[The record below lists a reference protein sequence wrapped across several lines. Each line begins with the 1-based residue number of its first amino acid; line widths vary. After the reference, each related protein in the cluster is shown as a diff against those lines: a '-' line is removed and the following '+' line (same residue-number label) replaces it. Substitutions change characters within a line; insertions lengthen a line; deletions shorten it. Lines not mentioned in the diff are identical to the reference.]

1 MLKKVLLFSCEP
13 GGAEV
18 IIPVARLLAG
28 TGEYD
33 VTVTGYGYAIERF
46 EKQGVPYIRVEPIE
60 KDDSYFLSRFAPDLV
75 ITSATSLPVKDM
87 SEKHIWR
94 LARQAGVKS
103 IALLDQWQNYSIRFS
118 GVTTQERLA
127 YLPDAINCIDEI
139 GKKEMI
145 AEGFDG
151 EILHPLG
158 QPYLDRLADV
168 VREIDC
174 AAIRNKLKVAQDGH
188 IVLFVSEA
196 IEENF
201 GSARGYT
208 QYDALRIFLKNVG
221 ASDDRKI
228 LIKLHPKDDIAK
240 FNQIQ
245 AEFPQHALL
254 FISSELTALECIAVS
269 DSVFGMTSIMLIEAY
284 ILGKPVVSIQPGLK
298 IADPLILSRY
308 GYVKAM
314 CDSTFELDMASTAVS
329 AGRQELG
336 YKFLDGQFLS
346 LVKELAHSSPN
357 RKS

>member
-1 MLKKVLLFSCEP
+1 VLKKVLLFSCEP

-28 TGEYD
+28 TGAYD
-33 VTVTGYGYAIERF
+33 VTVAGYGYAVERF
-46 EKQGVPYIRVEPIE
+46 EKRGVPYTLVEPIG
-60 KDDSYFLSRFAPDLV
+60 KNDSSFLSRFAPDLV

-94 LARQAGVKS
+94 LARLAGVKS

-118 GVTTQERLA
+118 GVTAQERLA

-145 AEGFDG
+145 AEGFNGD
-151 EILHPLG
+151 ILHPLG
-158 QPYLDRLADV
+158 QPYLDRLADA

-201 GSARGYT
+201 GSERGYT
-208 QYDALRIFLKNVG
+208 QYGALRTFLKSAGVADN
-221 ASDDRKI
+221 RKI
-228 LIKLHPKDDIAK
+228 LIKLHPKDDITK

-254 FISSELTALECIAVS
+254 FISNELTALECIAAS
-269 DSVFGMTSIMLIEAY
+269 DGVYGMTSIMLLEAY

-308 GYVKAM
+308 GYIKVM
-314 CDSTFELDMASTAVS
+314 REPDFELDMASTAVS
-329 AGRQELG
+329 ADRKELG

-346 LVKELAHSSPN
+346 LVEELIHSAPN
-357 RKS
+357 GKS